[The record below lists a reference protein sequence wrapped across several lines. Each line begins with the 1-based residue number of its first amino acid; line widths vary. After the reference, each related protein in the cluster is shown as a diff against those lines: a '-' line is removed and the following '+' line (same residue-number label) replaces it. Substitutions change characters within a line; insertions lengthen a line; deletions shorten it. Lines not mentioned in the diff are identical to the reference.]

1 MPAGAPL
8 FGNIQSRSQSK
19 NLVEC
24 KAGKMTLKGKM
35 VHPDKRKGLLYVYQ
49 SDDSLMHFCWKDRQ
63 SGTVEDDLIIFPDDC
78 EFKRVT
84 QCTTG
89 RVYVLKFKSSN
100 RKFFFWIQEPKT
112 DKDEENCRR
121 INEVL
126 NNPPTP
132 GSQRSGGGTP
142 DGDLQSLL
150 NNMSQQQLMQ
160 LFGGVGQIGGLSSL
174 LGTMGR
180 RGPSSGTQ
188 GSSRSGT
195 TTSTTSS
202 ASATTGSTT
211 TTSSSAPAVTT
222 TTAAQ
227 PAVST
232 AGKETS
238 EKPATAVNPPAI
250 QLSDLQNFLSGLNVP
265 TPETTT
271 QRTVDLASTIT
282 SENLQTLL
290 RNTELVTELLQHVPS
305 VEESSSTV
313 PPSEQLRSTLASP
326 QFQQALSMF
335 SAALQSGQLGPV
347 VQQFEVGPEAVDA
360 ANQGNMEEFV
370 KALQKASISKDESS
384 AQGTSRAPK
393 EEEKKQPGGDEKRK
407 KTDGGSGGSDKKDDD
422 DEEWMTT
429 D

>member
-238 EKPATAVNPPAI
+238 EKPATAV
-250 QLSDLQNFLSGLNVP
+250 
-265 TPETTT
+265 
-271 QRTVDLASTIT
+271 DLASTIT

>member
-211 TTSSSAPAVTT
+211 TTSSSAPAATT

-238 EKPATAVNPPAI
+238 EKPATA
-250 QLSDLQNFLSGLNVP
+250 
-265 TPETTT
+265 
-271 QRTVDLASTIT
+271 VDLASTIT

-393 EEEKKQPGGDEKRK
+393 EDEKKQPGGDEKRK